1 MATPIE
7 AQEVLVGAG
16 NPSIARINDYWL
28 GGSHHDQVHADQA
41 VQIELCAPHI
51 PYLVR
56 ASRALAGRMV
66 RYLLD
71 QGVRQFVDLGSGI
84 PTMSHI
90 HEIVADTEPGSTV
103 VYVDLDPD
111 VAEVA
116 REVLYGQENVT
127 YLGLDIRQP
136 ERILLAPEFRQLIDL
151 DRPVGLLAIET
162 LLYFT
167 DAEDPA
173 KLIATYID
181 RLSPG
186 SYVGLSHCSEN
197 AELRTGLNTYR
208 RMFGDPP
215 DVTLRDRDQLATFFS
230 GLSLV
235 EPGIVNVPLWNPLT
249 EDDVGQNPELAHM
262 YTGLGRKP

>member
-7 AQEVLVGAG
+7 AQEVRVGTG
-16 NPSIARINDYWL
+16 SPSIARINDYWL
-28 GGSHHDQVHADQA
+28 GGRHHDRVHAGQA

-56 ASRALAGRMV
+56 ASRALVGRMV
-66 RYLLD
+66 RYLVD

-90 HEIVADTEPGSTV
+90 HEVVADIEPDASV
-103 VYVDLDPD
+103 VYVDVDPD

-116 REVLYGQENVT
+116 QEVLRGQENVAF
-127 YLGLDIRQP
+127 LGLDIRQP
-136 ERILLAPEFRQLIDL
+136 ERILSAPAFRQLIDL

-162 LLYFT
+162 LLYLA

-186 SYVGLSHCSEN
+186 SYLGLSHCSEN

-215 DVTLRDRDQLATFFS
+215 DVSLRDRDQLATFFS
-230 GLSLV
+230 GLTLV
-235 EPGIVNVPLWNPLT
+235 EPGVVNVPLWNPLT
-249 EDDVGQNPELAHM
+249 EDEVGQNPELAHM
-262 YTGLGRKP
+262 YTGLARKS